1 MVFRT
6 DGFFEVALENW
17 PDLDLNPLPLN
28 SNQMF

>member
-17 PDLDLNPLPLN
+17 RDLDLNSLPLN